1 MSWEIKQ
8 MKSLHLKASTLL
20 VGLPGIANVGKV
32 AVDFLIDE
40 LKAEKTHEFSSDSFP
55 HSVFI
60 NEKNLV
66 ELPKIELFH
75 KSVKGKEFLFLGGD
89 VQPPDEVSCYSFC
102 REILALC
109 QKNHCADIITLG
121 GIGLQDVPEKPKVY
135 ISGNTRKAIDAYK
148 DKQVKEELYGVVGPI
163 VGVSG
168 VLLGLAPKETKA
180 VCLLA
185 ETYGHPLYL
194 GIKGARELV
203 KVLSKRF
210 GFTVRLAKL
219 EKEIAEMEQ
228 EILKRT
234 EQLDAVVQKKGEA
247 SYIG

>member
-1 MSWEIKQ
+1 
-8 MKSLHLKASTLL
+8 
-20 VGLPGIANVGKV
+20 
-32 AVDFLIDE
+32 
-40 LKAEKTHEFSSDSFP
+40 
-55 HSVFI
+55 
-60 NEKNLV
+60 
-66 ELPKIELFH
+66 
-75 KSVKGKEFLFLGGD
+75 
-89 VQPPDEVSCYSFC
+89 
-102 REILALC
+102 
-109 QKNHCADIITLG
+109 
-121 GIGLQDVPEKPKVY
+121 VPEKPKVY

>member
-1 MSWEIKQ
+1 M
-8 MKSLHLKASTLL
+8 
-20 VGLPGIANVGKV
+20 
-32 AVDFLIDE
+32 
-40 LKAEKTHEFSSDSFP
+40 
-55 HSVFI
+55 
-60 NEKNLV
+60 
-66 ELPKIELFH
+66 
-75 KSVKGKEFLFLGGD
+75 
-89 VQPPDEVSCYSFC
+89 
-102 REILALC
+102 
-109 QKNHCADIITLG
+109 
-121 GIGLQDVPEKPKVY
+121 PEKPKVY